1 MQKNISKILLIFKWR
16 EVLHMKKFKKP
27 YKKVFILCISIYV
40 IYTLISQQK
49 TLNAYKKEEET
60 YAKQIQQEQ
69 KSNEELNQ
77 IKENVN
83 STEYIEDVARE
94 KLGMYLPNE
103 RIFYDI
109 GN

>member
-1 MQKNISKILLIFKWR
+1 
-16 EVLHMKKFKKP
+16 MKKLKKP
-27 YKKVFILCISIYV
+27 YKKMFIICISIYV

-49 TLNAYKKEEET
+49 TLNVYKKEEET
-60 YAKQIQQEQ
+60 YAKQIHQEQ
-69 KSNEELNQ
+69 QNNQELNQ
-77 IKENVN
+77 IKENVD

>member
-1 MQKNISKILLIFKWR
+1 
-16 EVLHMKKFKKP
+16 MKKLKKP
-27 YKKVFILCISIYV
+27 YKKIFILCISIYV

-49 TLNAYKKEEET
+49 TLNAYKKEEEL

-69 KSNEELNQ
+69 ENNQELNQ

>member
-1 MQKNISKILLIFKWR
+1 
-16 EVLHMKKFKKP
+16 MKKFKKP

-49 TLNAYKKEEET
+49 TLNAYKKEEAT

-69 KSNEELNQ
+69 KNNQELNQ
-77 IKENVN
+77 IKENVD

-94 KLGMYLPNE
+94 NLGMYLPHE

>member
-1 MQKNISKILLIFKWR
+1 
-16 EVLHMKKFKKP
+16 MKRFKKP
-27 YKKVFILCISIYV
+27 YKKIFILCISIYV
-40 IYTLISQQK
+40 IYTFISQQK
-49 TLNAYKKEEET
+49 TLNVYKEEEET
-60 YAKQIQQEQ
+60 YAKQIEQEQ
-69 KSNEELNQ
+69 ATNQELNQ
-77 IKENVN
+77 VKENVD

>member
-1 MQKNISKILLIFKWR
+1 
-16 EVLHMKKFKKP
+16 MKKLKKP
-27 YKKVFILCISIYV
+27 YKKMFILCISIYV
-40 IYTLISQQK
+40 IYTLITQQK
-49 TLNAYKKEEET
+49 TLNTDKKEEET
-60 YAKQIQQEQ
+60 YTKQIAQEQ
-69 KSNEELNQ
+69 ETNQELNQ
-77 IKENVN
+77 VKENVD

>member
-1 MQKNISKILLIFKWR
+1 
-16 EVLHMKKFKKP
+16 MKKFKKP
-27 YKKVFILCISIYV
+27 YKKMFILCISIYV

-49 TLNAYKKEEET
+49 TLNSYKKEEET

-69 KSNEELNQ
+69 ENNQELNQ
-77 IKENVN
+77 IKENVD

>member
-1 MQKNISKILLIFKWR
+1 
-16 EVLHMKKFKKP
+16 MKKLKKP
-27 YKKVFILCISIYV
+27 YKKMFILFISIYV
-40 IYTLISQQK
+40 IYTLITQQK
-49 TLNAYKKEEET
+49 TLNTYKKEEET
-60 YAKQIQQEQ
+60 YTKQIAQEQ
-69 KSNEELNQ
+69 ETNQELNQ
-77 IKENVN
+77 VKENVD

>member
-1 MQKNISKILLIFKWR
+1 
-16 EVLHMKKFKKP
+16 MKKLKKP
-27 YKKVFILCISIYV
+27 YKKMFIICISIYV

-49 TLNAYKKEEET
+49 TLNVYKKEEET
-60 YAKQIQQEQ
+60 YAKQIYKEQQNNQ
-69 KSNEELNQ
+69 ELNQ
-77 IKENVN
+77 IKENVD

>member
-1 MQKNISKILLIFKWR
+1 
-16 EVLHMKKFKKP
+16 MKKFKKP

-49 TLNAYKKEEET
+49 TLNAYKKEETT

-69 KSNEELNQ
+69 KNNQELNQ
-77 IKENVN
+77 IKENVD
-83 STEYIEDVARE
+83 STQYIEDVARE

>member
-1 MQKNISKILLIFKWR
+1 
-16 EVLHMKKFKKP
+16 MKKFKKP

-40 IYTLISQQK
+40 IYTLVSQQK
-49 TLNAYKKEEET
+49 TLNAYKKEEAT

-69 KSNEELNQ
+69 KNNQELNQ
-77 IKENVN
+77 IKENVD